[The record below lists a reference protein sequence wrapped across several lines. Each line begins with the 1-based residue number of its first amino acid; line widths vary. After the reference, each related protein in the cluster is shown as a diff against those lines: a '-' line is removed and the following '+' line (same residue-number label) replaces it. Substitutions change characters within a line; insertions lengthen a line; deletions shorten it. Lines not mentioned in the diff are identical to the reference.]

1 MRALRWTWITGLV
14 LAWTGVQTV
23 VAAEPV
29 TTDQIVVF
37 RLDGALPEAPAE
49 FQLFE
54 LEPSTS
60 LHDLLER
67 CRKAK
72 KDDTV
77 KAVVL
82 MFEEPE
88 IGFAQIQELRQAIA
102 DLRAAEKDVFA
113 YVEAA
118 GSGTYQLAAA
128 ATKIIMPPTGDLRLM
143 GIHSETPYFKGLL
156 DKIHIEA
163 DIEHIGAYKSAGEPF
178 TRTEPSKEAAEMT
191 AWLLKDIF
199 EQTVQT
205 IAESRQL
212 TPDRVRELIDQ
223 GPFTAQEALKAK
235 LIDETAYVEDF
246 VRSLR
251 KRFGDEARL
260 VYKYGAKKGPELD
273 FSNPFAIF
281 KLFGEAVQQK
291 KGAAK
296 PSIGIVYVDG
306 MILTGRTEEGLFGSS
321 GTVGST
327 TLRRTLNKARDD
339 DSIKAVVLRVDS
351 PGGSALASDII
362 WHATKELADKKPL
375 VVSMG
380 DVAASGGYYVSV
392 GAGTIFADPGTITGS
407 IGVVGGKI
415 VTKGLWDW
423 AGINW
428 HEYTIGKNAEL
439 MSSNRKWDERE
450 RAIIRK
456 YMEAVYNEFADRVK
470 KGRGD
475 RIKKDLEELAGGR
488 VYTGKQALALG
499 LVDRLGGLQDAI
511 KFAAAAGNVSDYDI
525 RLLPER
531 KNLID
536 MILKSL
542 MGGDASD
549 EDSVLLKATA
559 PRFGWTLQSPAMR
572 ELVPALRAMDRTK
585 ADAILR
591 SLLRIELLAQ
601 EPALLVTP
609 SEITIR

>member
-1 MRALRWTWITGLV
+1 MRTLRWMWIAGLA
-14 LAWTGVQTV
+14 LAWTG
-23 VAAEPV
+23 AATATAAAP
-29 TTDQIVVF
+29 TSSDQIVIF
-37 RLDGALPEAPAE
+37 RLDGALPEAPPE
-49 FQLFE
+49 FE
-54 LEPSTS
+54 LFTMEPNKS
-60 LHDLLER
+60 LHEILER

-72 KDDTV
+72 KDESV

-88 IGFAQIQELRQAIA
+88 IGFAQLQELRQAVA
-102 DLRAAEKDVFA
+102 ELRAADKDVFA
-113 YVEAA
+113 YFEQG
-118 GSGTYQLAAA
+118 GSGVYQLAAA
-128 ATKIIMPPTGDLRLM
+128 ATKVIMPPTGDLQLM
-143 GIHSETPYFKGLL
+143 GIHSESPYFKALL
-156 DKIHIEA
+156 DKIHVEA
-163 DIEHIGAYKSAGEPF
+163 DIEHIGAYKSAGEPY

-191 AWLLKDIF
+191 EWLLKDLFDQI
-199 EQTVQT
+199 VQN
-205 IAESRQL
+205 IADSRQL
-212 TPDRVRELIDQ
+212 TPERVRELIDD
-223 GPFTAQEALKAK
+223 GPYTAKRALEVK
-235 LIDETAYVEDF
+235 LIDETAYVEEF
-246 VRSLR
+246 TRSLR
-251 KRFGDEARL
+251 KRFGEETKV
-260 VYKYGAKKGPELD
+260 VYNYGAKKGPELD
-273 FSNPFAIF
+273 LSNPFAIF
-281 KLFGEAVQQK
+281 KLFGEGLQQK
-291 KGAAK
+291 KGGSK
-296 PSIGIVYVDG
+296 PSIGVVYVDG

-428 HEYTIGKNAEL
+428 HEHNFGKNAEL
-439 MSSNRKWDERE
+439 MSTNRKWNERE

-456 YMEAVYNEFADRVK
+456 YMEDVYGEFKDRVT
-470 KGRGD
+470 KGRGE

-488 VYTGKQALALG
+488 VYTGKQALGLG

-511 KFAAAAGNVSDYDI
+511 KFAAAAGNISDYEI

-542 MGGDASD
+542 MGGESD
-549 EDSVLLKATA
+549 EDAVAIKAGA
-559 PRFGWTLQSPAMR
+559 PRFGWTLQSPAIR
-572 ELVPALRAMDRTK
+572 EIIPALRTMDRTK
-585 ADAILR
+585 ADSILHA
-591 SLLRIELLAQ
+591 LLRIELLAQ

-609 SEITIR
+609 TDITVR